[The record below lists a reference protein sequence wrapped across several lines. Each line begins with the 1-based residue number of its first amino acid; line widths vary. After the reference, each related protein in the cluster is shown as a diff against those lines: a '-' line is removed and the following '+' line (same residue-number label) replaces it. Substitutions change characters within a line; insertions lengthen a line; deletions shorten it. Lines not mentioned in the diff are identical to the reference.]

1 MIALVL
7 LLPLFIALIAMALI
21 NDKRAGIIRYIP
33 FFASLAS
40 LLLIPFISS
49 GESSLSWFSIAGHTF
64 SITTVDSPI
73 NALLLLIVFS
83 MASII
88 FVYSFGFMDALSEQ
102 KRFYMEMTA
111 FEIAMAGFAMSGNF
125 IMLFISWEFLSL
137 TSYLLIGFWH
147 SRESASRAA
156 RKTVTIIMIGDIA
169 LISAIVIFYTIFG
182 SLNFITILTSIS
194 SVPALYHNS
203 FLIGVFLLIVAI
215 FTKSAQFPFQEW
227 LPDAMEGPTPVSA
240 FLHSTTMV
248 KAGVFATL
256 ALLPLFI
263 DTGYSNILLYFGILT
278 AAIATLNASRELH
291 VKRVIA
297 YSTIQELSLMI
308 VAISSGAILAGIYF
322 FIIQSFYKALLFFSS
337 GVMMKATDDED
348 LNKITGL
355 RENKLLYFSTL
366 FGALSLAG
374 FFPFA
379 GFFSSISLTST
390 FSLSENFIIYLILSL
405 ISIGTSFY
413 IFRWL
418 LLASKDP
425 TDSKVKIRYKTAP
438 KSMILT
444 TALLAVLSL
453 ASSAIFFIMRRIPPP
468 ITLSRSYLV
477 GTLPLGIPTSEGV
490 LETALILIGLG
501 ISLQL
506 YSKTKRSQPMVI
518 YDWIV
523 HSTLLFNKIYEYT
536 AAFVYYLAE
545 GIAIFDLYLSDSFD
559 YLGHLSYSI
568 AERLRY
574 IAVGDTNLY
583 VLIFSIGILF
593 TTGCIYIIVIK

>member
-1 MIALVL
+1 MTSQSSQNLNGDSMIALVL
-7 LLPLFIALIAMALI
+7 LLPLFIALITMALI

-33 FFASLAS
+33 FFASLVS
-40 LLLIPFISS
+40 LLLMPFISS

-64 SITTVDSPI
+64 SITTIDSPI

-169 LISAIVIFYTIFG
+169 LISAMVIFYTIFG
-182 SLNFITILTSIS
+182 SLNFITIITSIS

-203 FLIGVFLLIVAI
+203 FLMGVFLLIIAI

-256 ALLPLFI
+256 ALLPLFM
-263 DTGYSNILLYFGILT
+263 DTGYSSILLYFGILT
-278 AAIATLNASRELH
+278 ATIATLNASRELH

-308 VAISSGAILAGIYF
+308 VAISSGAVLAGIYF
-322 FIIQSFYKALLFFSS
+322 FIVQSFYKALLFFSS

-379 GFFSSISLTST
+379 GFFSSISITST

-413 IFRWL
+413 IFSWL
-418 LLASKDP
+418 LFVFEYSCRDIPSPISISAVSRTPSPVDMPKGKVP
-425 TDSKVKIRYKTAP
+425 TRYDLDNVIEGSILRIMKKIAEDARDKTARSAVVKI
-438 KSMILT
+438 M
-444 TALLAVLSL
+444 LLGAVLY
-453 ASSAIFFIMRRIPPP
+453 F
-468 ITLSRSYLV
+468 TLTFESV
-477 GTLPLGIPTSEGV
+477 G
-490 LETALILIGLG
+490 
-501 ISLQL
+501 
-506 YSKTKRSQPMVI
+506 
-518 YDWIV
+518 
-523 HSTLLFNKIYEYT
+523 
-536 AAFVYYLAE
+536 
-545 GIAIFDLYLSDSFD
+545 SFD
-559 YLGHLSYSI
+559 ARRSHL
-568 AERLRY
+568 
-574 IAVGDTNLY
+574 NM
-583 VLIFSIGILF
+583 
-593 TTGCIYIIVIK
+593 

>member
-256 ALLPLFI
+256 ALLPLFM

-438 KSMILT
+438 KSMIFT

-453 ASSAIFFIMRRIPPP
+453 ASSAIFFIMRRIPPS

-477 GTLPLGIPTSEGV
+477 GTLPLGISSGEGV

-523 HSTLLFNKIYEYT
+523 HSTLLFNKLYEYT

-559 YLGHLSYSI
+559 YLGHLSYSL

>member
-7 LLPLFIALIAMALI
+7 LLPLFIALLGMALV
-21 NDKRAGIIRYIP
+21 DSRRAGLIRYIP
-33 FFASLAS
+33 FFASIAS
-40 LLLIPFISS
+40 LLLLPLVSS
-49 GESSLSWFSIAGHTF
+49 GESSIPWFTIAGHTF
-64 SITTVDSPI
+64 TIATINSPI
-73 NALLLLIVFS
+73 NTLLLFIIFF

-88 FVYSFGFMDALSEQ
+88 FVYSFGFMDVISEQ
-102 KRFYMEMTA
+102 KRFYIEMTA

-137 TSYLLIGFWH
+137 TSYLLIGFWYF
-147 SRESASRAA
+147 RESASLAA

-169 LISAIVIFYTIFG
+169 LISSMVIFYTIFG
-182 SLNFITILTSIS
+182 SLTFTTIITALG
-194 SVPALYHNS
+194 SVPATYHDS
-203 FLIGVFLLIVAI
+203 FFIGVFLLIIAI

-256 ALLPLFI
+256 ALLPIFI
-263 DTGYSNILLYFGILT
+263 DTGYAKILFYVGILT
-278 AAIATLNASRELH
+278 AILATLNASRELH

-308 VAISSGAILAGIYF
+308 VAISSGAVLAGIYF

-337 GVMMKATDDED
+337 GVMMKATDNED

-379 GFFSSISLTST
+379 GFFSSISISST
-390 FSLSENFIIYLILSL
+390 FSTSANFIVYLIISL
-405 ISIGTSFY
+405 ISMGTSFY

-418 LLASKDP
+418 MLASKDP
-425 TDSKVKIRYKTAP
+425 KDSGVKVRYQTAP
-438 KSMILT
+438 KSMVLT
-444 TALLAVLSL
+444 TAFLAVLSL
-453 ASSAIFFIMRRIPPP
+453 ASSVIFFNLKGVLPS
-468 ITLSRSYLV
+468 ITLSGSYSV
-477 GTLPLGIPTSEGV
+477 GTLPLNLSIGEGV
-490 LETALILIGLG
+490 LETILIIIGLG
-501 ISLQL
+501 IAMQL
-506 YSKTKRSQPMVI
+506 YSKTKKSRPMLI
-518 YDWIV
+518 SDWV
-523 HSTLLFNKIYEYT
+523 LHSTLLFNRIYTST
-536 AAFVYYLAE
+536 ASMVYYLGE
-545 GIAIFDLYLSDSFD
+545 GIAIFDLYLSDVFD
-559 YLGHLSYSI
+559 YLGHLSYLL
-568 AERLRY
+568 AARLRHV
-574 IAVGDTNLY
+574 AVGDTNLY

-593 TTGCIYIIVIK
+593 TTGCLYIFILK

>member
-169 LISAIVIFYTIFG
+169 LISAMVIFYTIFG
-182 SLNFITILTSIS
+182 SLNFITIITSIS

-203 FLIGVFLLIVAI
+203 FLMGVFLLIIAI

-256 ALLPLFI
+256 ALLPLFM

-438 KSMILT
+438 KSMIFT

-453 ASSAIFFIMRRIPPP
+453 ASSAIFFIMRRIPPS

-477 GTLPLGIPTSEGV
+477 GTLPLGISTGEGV

-523 HSTLLFNKIYEYT
+523 HSTLLFNKLYEYT
-536 AAFVYYLAE
+536 ADFVYYLAE

-559 YLGHLSYSI
+559 YLGHLSYSL

>member
-256 ALLPLFI
+256 ALLPLFM

-438 KSMILT
+438 KSMIFT

-453 ASSAIFFIMRRIPPP
+453 ASSAIFFIMRRIPPS

-477 GTLPLGIPTSEGV
+477 GTLPLGISTGEGV

-523 HSTLLFNKIYEYT
+523 HSTLLFNKLYEYT

-559 YLGHLSYSI
+559 YLGHLSYSL

>member
-256 ALLPLFI
+256 ALLPLFM

-438 KSMILT
+438 KSMIFT

-453 ASSAIFFIMRRIPPP
+453 ASSAIFLIMRRIPPS

-477 GTLPLGIPTSEGV
+477 GTLPLGISSGEGV

-523 HSTLLFNKIYEYT
+523 HSTLLFNKLYEYT

-559 YLGHLSYSI
+559 YLGHLSYSL